1 MPQIIRVCTSDH
13 SVVWLLTLFGYKGL
27 VLSVGL
33 FLAFETRKVKYSA
46 LNESRFIA
54 MSVYGTVI
62 VSIALTPIGFLLKNF
77 QSVQY
82 GVVGIMILLTTTVI
96 LTLLFVPKVINSTYN
111 DTYLILQM
119 YKVYNEGKVYE
130 KSKNDARTTVDHPE
144 DEYKKIIESL
154 NVEIKKLNRQ
164 LCKV

>member
-1 MPQIIRVCTSDH
+1 
-13 SVVWLLTLFGYKGL
+13 
-27 VLSVGL
+27 
-33 FLAFETRKVKYSA
+33 
-46 LNESRFIA
+46 

-77 QSVQY
+77 QSMQY
-82 GVVGIMILLTTTVI
+82 GVLGIMILLTTTVI
-96 LTLLFVPKVINSTYN
+96 LTLLFVPKVTSLTYN

-119 YKVYNEGKVYE
+119 YEVYNEGRVHE

-154 NVEIKKLNRQ
+154 NVEIKTLSSQ
-164 LCKV
+164 LHKV